1 MLVILTFRSDW
12 ISHQQAPRISVSD
25 DYRNIDQVHLPIHA
39 KVQEKKSCQHPID
52 DMLNHSNWWADDKW
66 YITEPVAKLMLDPSS
81 TRELPFPLNL
91 SSWWRKTEN
100 FWVGIYVVMG
110 HTSSMLQ
117 YLADWL
123 PDHKRSYLTYK
134 YTPRHT
140 PHKERSWDYTTDG
153 GVWASLKRWSNSLQ
167 RTTTSYNRTS
177 RSKLPP
183 HSRTQH
189 IRTGR
194 SSSL

>member
-1 MLVILTFRSDW
+1 
-12 ISHQQAPRISVSD
+12 
-25 DYRNIDQVHLPIHA
+25 
-39 KVQEKKSCQHPID
+39 
-52 DMLNHSNWWADDKW
+52 MLNHSNRWADDKW
-66 YITEPVAKLMLDPSS
+66 YITEPVAKLMLDPS
-81 TRELPFPLNL
+81 TRELPFPFELVILMKKNWEL
-91 SSWWRKTEN
+91 
-100 FWVGIYVVMG
+100 WVGIYVVMG
-110 HTSSMLQ
+110 HTSSILQ

-167 RTTTSYNRTS
+167 RTTTSYNWSS

-183 HSRTQH
+183 HSRIQH